1 MAEHYEV
8 QWRFPGRA
16 RFAAHWQTLRRR
28 DGSGLAVSE
37 ELEEA
42 RRMYEVA
49 KASFAA
55 EDSLRLI
62 KVTTE
67 VMESVGP
74 ES

>member
-16 RFAAHWQTLRRR
+16 RFAAHWQTLRRL

-37 ELEEA
+37 DIEEA
-42 RRMYEVA
+42 RGMYEAA

-55 EDSLRLI
+55 ADSLRLI

-67 VMESVGP
+67 VLDGVGP
-74 ES
+74 DF

>member
-1 MAEHYEV
+1 MEEHYEV
-8 QWRFPGRA
+8 QWRFPAGA
-16 RFAAHWQTLRRR
+16 RLGAHWRTLRRR

-49 KASFAA
+49 KASFSV